1 MKAAGFVSF
10 SRKKGQGMRLL
21 QRLLTED
28 AILELPGVFEV
39 DSNEAERSRTEASTE
54 SSNYPAVKTFS
65 FQLLVS
71 WAESG
76 LLPLAVQL
84 LLIQKNPKRAGIVSA
99 CNLSSP
105 GNLNLCSIRN
115 R

>member
-39 DSNEAERSRTEASTE
+39 DSNEAERSRTEAFKE
-54 SSNYPAVKTFS
+54 SSNYPAVKTSS
-65 FQLLVS
+65 FELLVS
-71 WAESG
+71 
-76 LLPLAVQL
+76 
-84 LLIQKNPKRAGIVSA
+84 
-99 CNLSSP
+99 
-105 GNLNLCSIRN
+105 
-115 R
+115 